1 MALKNV
7 VIKYFFVPL
16 HFEIWICIMYRNIV
30 NELIKWKESQDR
42 KPLILLGARQ
52 VGKTYIL
59 KHFGKAYYKNVAYIN
74 CDNNAKVKDLFA
86 EDYDTDRIILNISA
100 ITKETIVPGETLII
114 LDEIQELQR
123 GLSSLKYFCENA
135 PEYHICVAGSLLGI
149 AMRHGESFPVGKVDM
164 VKMFPMTFDEFLRA
178 KEYDTMADLLIKR
191 DWRAIQGL
199 HSTLVQLLREYYFVG
214 GMPSAVSKFVTSNDA
229 NAVRK
234 IQKNILTA
242 YSQDMSKHTTPSEMK
257 RISQVWNSL
266 PSQLSK
272 ENKKFVYSVV
282 REGGRAKDFELAI
295 QWLIDAGL
303 VHRVAR
309 VSKPVMPLKV
319 YEDFSAFKLYLLDV
333 GLLGALSNTPA
344 ATLLMPNNMEEGKGM
359 YTENYVC
366 TQLAA
371 SIDQSLFYYSRDT
384 SNLEIDFIIQ
394 QETQIVPIEV
404 KAEENLQSKSLKT
417 ILHNN
422 AEMHGVRCSMSGYR
436 EQERMTNVPLYGAGV
451 YFTKD

>member
-1 MALKNV
+1 
-7 VIKYFFVPL
+7 
-16 HFEIWICIMYRNIV
+16 MYRNII
-30 NELIKWKESQDR
+30 NELIKWKESPDR

-59 KHFGKAYYKNVAYIN
+59 KHFGNTCYKNVAYIN
-74 CDNNAKVKDLFA
+74 CDNNARVKDLFA
-86 EDYDTDRIILNISA
+86 EDYDTARIILNISA

-114 LDEIQELQR
+114 LDEIQELRR

-164 VKMFPMTFDEFLRA
+164 LRMFPMTFDEFLRA

-191 DWRAIQGL
+191 DWRTIQGL
-199 HSTLVQLLREYYFVG
+199 HTTLIQLLREYFFVG
-214 GMPSAVSKFVTSNDA
+214 GMPGAVSKFIASNDA

-242 YSQDMSKHTTPSEMK
+242 YSQDMSKHTTALEMN

-272 ENKKFVYSVV
+272 ENKKFIYSVV
-282 REGGRAKDFELAI
+282 REGSRAKDFELAI

-309 VSKPVMPLKV
+309 VSKPAMPLKI
-319 YEDFSAFKLYLLDV
+319 YEDFTAFKLYLLDV

-344 ATLLMPNNMEEGKGM
+344 ANLLMPNNMEEGKGM
-359 YTENYVC
+359 FTENYVC

-384 SNLEIDFIIQ
+384 SKLEIDFIIQ
-394 QETQIVPIEV
+394 QGTHTVPIEV

-417 ILHNN
+417 VLQDN
-422 AEMHGVRCSMSGYR
+422 AEMHGVRFSMSGYR

-451 YFTKD
+451 YFTKDD

>member
-1 MALKNV
+1 
-7 VIKYFFVPL
+7 
-16 HFEIWICIMYRNIV
+16 MYRNVI
-30 NELIKWKESQDR
+30 NELIKWKESPDR

-86 EDYDTDRIILNISA
+86 EDYDTDRIILNIGA
-100 ITKETIVPGETLII
+100 ITKETIKPDETLII

-164 VKMFPMTFDEFLRA
+164 IKMFPMTFDEFLRA

-191 DWRAIQGL
+191 DWRTIQGL

-214 GMPSAVSKFVTSNDA
+214 GMPSAVLKFVTSNDA
-229 NAVRK
+229 NAVRN

-344 ATLLMPNNMEEGKGM
+344 STLLMPNNMEEGKGM

-417 ILHNN
+417 VLQNN
-422 AEMHGVRCSMSGYR
+422 TEMHGVRFSMSGYR